1 MDEIELD
8 QIIIFLRG
16 NLSLKE
22 LLKNVEIRGFGEKR
36 VHLRFSLEQLI
47 DIRENERV
55 GIQFRKNWNRKIPTG
70 TRWIY
75 RNRLLEMKEKGEL
88 ENFTEELEKLK
99 GILPKTTFYR
109 LKKEMIN

>member
-8 QIIIFLRG
+8 QVIMFLRG
-16 NLSLKE
+16 NLSLSQ
-22 LLKNVEIRGFGEKR
+22 LLKNVEIKGFGEKR

-55 GIQFRKNWNRKIPTG
+55 GIKFRENWNRKIPSG

-75 RNRLLEMKEKGEL
+75 RNRLIEMKEKGES
-88 ENFTEELEKLK
+88 EKFTEELEHLK
-99 GILPKTTFYR
+99 RILPKTTYYR
-109 LKKEMIN
+109 LRNEVS

>member
-16 NLSLKE
+16 NITLRQ
-22 LLKNVEIRGFGEKR
+22 LLRGVEIKGFGEKR
-36 VHLRFSLEQLI
+36 EHLRFSLEQLI
-47 DIRENERV
+47 DIRENEKV

-75 RNRLLEMKEKGEL
+75 RNRLLEMKQKGEDII
-88 ENFTEELEKLK
+88 EELEKLRN
-99 GILPKTTFYR
+99 ILPKTTFYR
-109 LKKEMIN
+109 LKNEVS